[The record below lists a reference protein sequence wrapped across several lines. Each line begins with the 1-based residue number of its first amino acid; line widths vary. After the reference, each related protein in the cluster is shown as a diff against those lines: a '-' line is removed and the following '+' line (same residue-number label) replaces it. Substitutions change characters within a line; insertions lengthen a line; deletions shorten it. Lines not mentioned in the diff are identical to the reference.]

1 MGEFKTETMKARQIE
16 WTYHAGT
23 GIFYSNDDW
32 DFKIYKT
39 SLELHKGTECID
51 EFDTLEAAQQAAQDH
66 ADDAISGLI
75 DPNYLLE
82 LTKFAMNEGYK
93 NATVP
98 MVYTA
103 EEVLEKFKQKP

>member
-1 MGEFKTETMKARQIE
+1 MKATKIE
-16 WTYHAGT
+16 WTFHAGM
-23 GIFYSNDDW
+23 GIYYSNDEW

-51 EFDTLEAAQQAAQDH
+51 EFDTLEEAQQAAQDH
-66 ADDAISGLI
+66 ADKLVADMI
-75 DPNYLLE
+75 DPDYLLA
-82 LTKFAMNEGYK
+82 LTRFAMNEGYK

-103 EEVLEKFKQKP
+103 EEVLEMFKQQP